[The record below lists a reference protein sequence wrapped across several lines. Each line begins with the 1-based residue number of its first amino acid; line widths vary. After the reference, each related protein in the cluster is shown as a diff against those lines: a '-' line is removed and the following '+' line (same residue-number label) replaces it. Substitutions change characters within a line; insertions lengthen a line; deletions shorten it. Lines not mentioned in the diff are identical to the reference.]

1 MAKGSQATCHVRR
14 GMGDCSG
21 AKAGN
26 QVSSRV
32 DLGYTELFCV
42 AEVRSVLF
50 LSGDSVLGETLESIK
65 QIDAPYLFDR
75 EHVIALLA
83 MQGNWA
89 SSLVEGEVSWFSSS
103 CGRNLGYILEVRWGW
118 PFKTCV
124 YSVASEPIL
133 VTMDTS
139 GI

>member
-1 MAKGSQATCHVRR
+1 
-14 GMGDCSG
+14 MGDCSG